1 MIVTVSRTIT
11 WTVTE
16 FFKAQDFIVPD
27 EMAQSSN
34 EEIIAYLDKSNQL
47 DKASWDMADDNWSDS
62 RYEFSI
68 DEREQPDDDDSYEY
82 EEDG

>member
-1 MIVTVSRTIT
+1 MFVTVSRTIT

-27 EMAQSSN
+27 EMANSSN
-34 EEIIAYLDKSNQL
+34 EEIILYLEKSKQL
-47 DKASWDMADDNWSDS
+47 DKVPWDMADDNWGDS
-62 RYEFSI
+62 KYEFSI
-68 DEREQPDDDDSYEY
+68 DERENLDDEDSYEY